1 MSRIIQYFIISIMI
15 LAFYSSLINNATFFG
30 MLFIGLYIETRAF
43 FIGLEIL
50 ILLFLILP
58 LNLISLFFSWMLL
71 SFFDK
76 FVKIRLVLGLIGS
89 PIVILYSYA
98 GLRYFLIISNYTPR
112 FFNPIHHFITS
123 DYVLLNIAVLFIFFI
138 IVNIIFFI
146 KIKGS
151 IRKAKNIGLFKKL
164 NYSHITEKQ

>member
-1 MSRIIQYFIISIMI
+1 
-15 LAFYSSLINNATFFG
+15 
-30 MLFIGLYIETRAF
+30 
-43 FIGLEIL
+43 
-50 ILLFLILP
+50 
-58 LNLISLFFSWMLL
+58 MLL

-76 FVKIRLVLGLIGS
+76 FIKIRLVLGLIGS
-89 PIVILYSYA
+89 PIIIIDSYA
-98 GLRYFLIISNYTPR
+98 GLRYFFVIRNHAPIT
-112 FFNPIHHFITS
+112 FNPIHHFITS